1 MTKLRLE
8 GREEL
13 ARWGNSE
20 EGLYLAKGSGR
31 AKAWRP
37 GRKWCDFKLKEI
49 QPGWSL
55 LSERESQQGAGLS
68 RKWPVRQA
76 CLGFGF
82 DPLKVLREAAGCFQ
96 QETTVDWSAT
106 PRFWDCV
113 LGD

>member
-1 MTKLRLE
+1 MK

-20 EGLYLAKGSGR
+20 EGLYLAKGSGC

-37 GRKWCDFKLKEI
+37 VRKWCDFKLKEI

-55 LSERESQQGAGLS
+55 LSESQQGAGLS